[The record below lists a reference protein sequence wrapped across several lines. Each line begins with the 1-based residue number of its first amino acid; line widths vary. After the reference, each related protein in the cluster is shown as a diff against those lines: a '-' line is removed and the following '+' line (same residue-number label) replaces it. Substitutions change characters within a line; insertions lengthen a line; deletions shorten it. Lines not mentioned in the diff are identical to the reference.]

1 MRLSRLAGALAIL
14 ATLALVTA
22 DVASARVGSGSSF
35 GSRGT
40 RTFTPPPTT
49 NTAPRTADP
58 MQKSIT
64 KPAASPAAATPQA
77 SRFGG
82 LRGLLLGGLIAAG
95 LASIFGVGALA
106 SILGFLLQMALIGG
120 LVWLLMAYLRSRR
133 TGEPLLARGAGRAPD
148 IRLPP
153 VGEAPQPRSN
163 GSSYAAGAAG
173 VSAGRLDIGQ
183 QDFDTFERML
193 ADIQTAYSRE
203 DTDRL
208 GRMTTPEMLSN
219 FSQELADNAR
229 RGLRNEVTGVNL
241 LQGDLSEAWREPGS
255 DYATVAM
262 RFALRDTMVERAT
275 GRVVSGNPDRDDE
288 VTELWTFRRDDRDR
302 SAGWQ
307 LSAIQQS

>member
-1 MRLSRLAGALAIL
+1 
-14 ATLALVTA
+14 
-22 DVASARVGSGSSF
+22 
-35 GSRGT
+35 
-40 RTFTPPPTT
+40 
-49 NTAPRTADP
+49 

-64 KPAASPAAATPQA
+64 NPAGSPAAGAPQA

-95 LASIFGVGALA
+95 LASLFGVGALA
-106 SILGFLLQMALIGG
+106 SILGFLLQMLLIGG

-133 TGEPLLARGAGRAPD
+133 SGEPLLARGAGRAPD
-148 IRLPP
+148 IRLPQLS
-153 VGEAPQPRSN
+153 EAPQPRSN
-163 GSSYAAGAAG
+163 GGPYAAAA
-173 VSAGRLDIGQ
+173 STSRLDIGQ
-183 QDFDTFERML
+183 PDFDTFERML

-208 GRMTTPEMLSN
+208 GRMTTPEMLSY

-229 RGLRNEVTGVNL
+229 RGLRNEVSGVTL

-262 RFALRDTMVERAT
+262 RYALRDTMVERAT
-275 GRVVSGNPDRDDE
+275 GRIISGNPDRDDE

-302 SAGWQ
+302 NAGWQ